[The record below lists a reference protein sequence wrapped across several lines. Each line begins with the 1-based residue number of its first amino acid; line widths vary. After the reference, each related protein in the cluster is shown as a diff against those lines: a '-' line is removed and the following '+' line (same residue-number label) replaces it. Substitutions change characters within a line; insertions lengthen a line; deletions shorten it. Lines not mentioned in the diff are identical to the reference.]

1 MNSLCP
7 TEDAASAVFTRL
19 ESRSGEDAGEEE
31 EEEEEGKVIYSGGRA
46 EGGGQHSSL
55 LMDPKNEMKSVAAH
69 KCASFAKS
77 SKNRAS
83 SARKHDR
90 VGMLFIVL
98 VQNA

>member
-19 ESRSGEDAGEEE
+19 ESRSGEDAGEE

-55 LMDPKNEMKSVAAH
+55 LMDPKNEMKSVAAQ
-69 KCASFAKS
+69 KLEKQGFEC
-77 SKNRAS
+77 
-83 SARKHDR
+83 
-90 VGMLFIVL
+90 
-98 VQNA
+98 QET